1 MIIYMDQFAWVWLAQ
16 QRAASG
22 DEDQHWQRLKVLRN
36 EGNAIFVLSAANYL
50 ETWHR
55 RDPSSRHALARAM
68 RDLTDYM
75 SISPV
80 QKVTDLEI
88 EYFLL
93 RNFRS
98 EGCDCP
104 AVEPV
109 TRVFGRGVT
118 HAFDSPTGRLRLVE
132 RTYSPGAEEGPS
144 AGQDDVERIK
154 QLIAE
159 LPADDYEWWSLAAP
173 PEDTATLGM
182 EFRGEHR
189 FGSEYVARQ
198 EAKLA
203 WFDANPAEF
212 RRVDDYVAAD
222 ITLGL
227 LESINAIADRH
238 SIDAMA
244 IAQWQMSRGFG
255 NAEGPGKG

>member
-132 RTYSPGAEEGPS
+132 RTYSPGAEEGPW
-144 AGQDDVERIK
+144 ARRRRRANK
-154 QLIAE
+154 A
-159 LPADDYEWWSLAAP
+159 ADSGATSCDYEWWSLP
-173 PEDTATLGM
+173 PPLP
-182 EFRGEHR
+182 RI
-189 FGSEYVARQ
+189 Q
-198 EAKLA
+198 
-203 WFDANPAEF
+203 P
-212 RRVDDYVAAD
+212 
-222 ITLGL
+222 L
-227 LESINAIADRH
+227 LEWSFAVNIVSDLN
-238 SIDAMA
+238 M
-244 IAQWQMSRGFG
+244 
-255 NAEGPGKG
+255 